1 MIFDCNIVSAQE
13 IERVI
18 RCVMDNNI
26 ELWKKVKEMK
36 KKSRKALL
44 DGGSS
49 YSYLR
54 CFVEDL
60 MINIMENK

>member
-1 MIFDCNIVSAQE
+1 MIFDCNIVSAQK

-36 KKSRKALL
+36 KEEVGKHYWMV
-44 DGGSS
+44 D
-49 YSYLR
+49 LR
-54 CFVEDL
+54 THT
-60 MINIMENK
+60 